1 MINAQNHNPLVSPYP
16 ASLDTMRIARLEGR
30 AMRDYEMGIH
40 YGNNAHLGNSI
51 KHLEDSYK
59 TLHNKTSSIE
69 SLLTAMRN
77 PESGI
82 MSPNTRAVKIAN
94 LRRAVERRSGF
105 QSPTRRSGPA
115 TPGSAPR
122 SMSAQRARFSAAAS
136 SSAQRTLRM

>member
-1 MINAQNHNPLVSPYP
+1 MSPYP

-30 AMRDYEMGIH
+30 AMREYEMGIH
-40 YGNNAHLGNSI
+40 YGNSAHLGNSI

-59 TLHNKTSSIE
+59 ALHSKTSSIE
-69 SLLTAMRN
+69 SMLSAMRN
-77 PESGI
+77 PASGI

-122 SMSAQRARFSAAAS
+122 SIAVRS
-136 SSAQRTLRM
+136 TN

>member
-1 MINAQNHNPLVSPYP
+1 
-16 ASLDTMRIARLEGR
+16 MRE
-30 AMRDYEMGIH
+30 YEMGIH

-59 TLHNKTSSIE
+59 SLHNKTSSIVE

-82 MSPNTRAVKIAN
+82 MSPQTRAATIAN
-94 LRRAVERRSGF
+94 LRRAVGSRSGV

-115 TPGSAPR
+115 TPGTGSR
-122 SMSAQRARFSAAAS
+122 SHSAQRARFSAAAS
-136 SSAQRTLRM
+136 STAQRTLRM